1 MEAKAKT
8 LKTLKLAFQSFAKAK
23 TEMASFEMGVVG
35 SSPTRGAIKMKVAKN
50 KLLLFFAT
58 YRCYS
63 RESEDVNCFKVFA
76 LPVEAKAKTE
86 MASFEMGVVGSSP
99 TKVEP

>member
-35 SSPTRGAIKMKVAKN
+35 SSPTRGATRKKVVIN
-50 KLLLFFAT
+50 KLLLFLRPIGVTAEEARMLT
-58 YRCYS
+58 
-63 RESEDVNCFKVFA
+63 A
-76 LPVEAKAKTE
+76 LKFLRFQWKQ
-86 MASFEMGVVGSSP
+86 
-99 TKVEP
+99 KQKH